1 MGNGNE
7 ISKPFSHKTSMFS
20 IFFLELSK
28 ISFPIKLT
36 LIGVKNQKDIP
47 EIREYFKEQSNIEI
61 EIPTN
66 LQWQNDAWIYPK
78 ILTFDLGVSP
88 MNNHLFNKSKSAF
101 KAKQYLS
108 CGIPTAAC
116 DVGDNKVFVKN
127 NENGFII
134 NSLFSYADAINK
146 IAEMRDEEYSVLSQS
161 AFKSRNEYSMKKY
174 CSNILTHFRS

>member
-1 MGNGNE
+1 
-7 ISKPFSHKTSMFS
+7 MFS

-66 LQWQNDAWIYPK
+66 LQWENDAWIYPK

-116 DVGDNKVFVKN
+116 NVGDNKEFVKHN
-127 NENGFII
+127 KNGFII
-134 NSLFSYADAINK
+134 NPFFH
-146 IAEMRDEEYSVLSQS
+146 MQ
-161 AFKSRNEYSMKKY
+161 MQ
-174 CSNILTHFRS
+174 